1 MNALLPEE
9 IKLLT
14 EVGFLAGA
22 RGDLKS
28 ARKIFGALEM
38 GRPHA
43 PFPYVGLAMALLN
56 RRQHDEAV
64 LTLDRGL
71 RLVDPAEASSLHA
84 IRGLAL
90 QLAGRTAESERA
102 YRAAGEH
109 PMSGANAAGE
119 PLAAPV
125 R

>member
-1 MNALLPEE
+1 MNPLQPEE

-28 ARKIFGALEM
+28 ARRIFGALEM
-38 GRPHA
+38 CRPHA
-43 PFPYVGLAMALLN
+43 PFPYVGLAMALIN

-71 RLVDPAEASSLHA
+71 RLVDPSDAASLHA

-90 QLAGRTAESERA
+90 QMAGRSSESQQA
-102 YRAAGEH
+102 F
-109 PMSGANAAGE
+109 NAAGSH
-119 PLAAPV
+119 PLAQAGAQPQ

>member
-1 MNALLPEE
+1 MNNTLPPDE

-38 GRPHA
+38 LRPHA
-43 PFPYVGLAMALLN
+43 PFPYVGLAMALIN

-64 LTLDRGL
+64 LTLDRAL
-71 RLVDPAEASSLHA
+71 KLVDPAEAPSLHA

-90 QLAGRTAESERA
+90 QMAGRSAESERA
-102 YRAAGEH
+102 FQA
-109 PMSGANAAGE
+109 SGSH
-119 PLAAPV
+119 PLASA